1 MADHPFVKPVI
12 GILQGERP
20 NAVLHQLRDR
30 RQIVDRPFRQ
40 PSGNV
45 RYWRIA
51 AGWNRRKDKARSVG
65 GTCAMQGWRG
75 AASRK
80 LGGDISENR
89 RLRRFQPTA
98 SGELASGRDRLRKKK
113 GQSNGACGGNF
124 QHRGS
129 EPVNLLSIMRR

>member
-51 AGWNRRKDKARSVG
+51 AGWNRREA
-65 GTCAMQGWRG
+65 
-75 AASRK
+75 
-80 LGGDISENR
+80 DIALTSLN
-89 RLRRFQPTA
+89 
-98 SGELASGRDRLRKKK
+98 
-113 GQSNGACGGNF
+113 
-124 QHRGS
+124 
-129 EPVNLLSIMRR
+129 